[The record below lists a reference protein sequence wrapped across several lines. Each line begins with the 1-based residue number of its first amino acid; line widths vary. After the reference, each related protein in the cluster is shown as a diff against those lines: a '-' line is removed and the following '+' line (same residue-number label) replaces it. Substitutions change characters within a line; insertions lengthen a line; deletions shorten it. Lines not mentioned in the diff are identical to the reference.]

1 MGSIESC
8 SKSPEVEKPSC
19 YVANFHRQELV
30 KKIEALKEKHR
41 ERRDGL
47 KPATDDTLLRVN
59 IEILR

>member
-8 SKSPEVEKPSC
+8 LESHEVERPSC
-19 YVANFHRQELV
+19 YVANLHRQELD